1 MREFT
6 LQVDDI
12 FKKGL
17 RTDSRQERGLHTLEE
32 CLNYKPTEFG
42 LIPYETVPD
51 PIKSGEFS
59 THSITI
65 NPPFPQIFRGRNV
78 TLVVSETKVWTVNE
92 SDWSLTLLGDGNGK
106 FINAED
112 VLSAT
117 TIAADSS
124 GLWHF
129 ADWGNNWM
137 LVNTSASIFQSGVHK
152 LSPDDASDVFCNN
165 TIVIQTIA
173 EFKGRTVIGGF
184 TSSTFWNNDWNDMFT
199 YWKQGRTA
207 GINIGDS
214 IGTNYVMWGS
224 IGGGDFPLWL
234 MFHENAMKGNVKGS
248 STVGYTQPKD
258 PMLLDM
264 VRKNQFGF
272 MPMNWQGTVLKIL
285 PLGNNL
291 IVYGDNG
298 ISALTPILEPVPTF
312 GLRDISREFGIIS
325 RGAAGGD
332 ERGHTLVNEDG
343 YLYSLSP
350 DLQLKR
356 LGYREFF
363 TGFSSTETT
372 VNHDPDD
379 NEFYISDGSNSYV
392 LTEVGLGEAAERI
405 ISLVTKDGVL
415 SGVIET
421 QGVATGQLI
430 IDIGNFGT
438 AAIKSIENVHVN
450 YFGSATVTVAVDY
463 RYDRTS
469 AFTRTAFFPVNKE
482 GMSFPKISGIDFKL
496 IFKADAYGNVNNW
509 NGFEFNVKFGDKR
522 YKRGVGASAITA

>member
-1 MREFT
+1 
-6 LQVDDI
+6 
-12 FKKGL
+12 
-17 RTDSRQERGLHTLEE
+17 
-32 CLNYKPTEFG
+32 
-42 LIPYETVPD
+42 
-51 PIKSGEFS
+51 
-59 THSITI
+59 
-65 NPPFPQIFRGRNV
+65 
-78 TLVVSETKVWTVNE
+78 
-92 SDWSLTLLGDGNGK
+92 
-106 FINAED
+106 
-112 VLSAT
+112 
-117 TIAADSS
+117 
-124 GLWHF
+124 
-129 ADWGNNWM
+129 
-137 LVNTSASIFQSGVHK
+137 
-152 LSPDDASDVFCNN
+152 
-165 TIVIQTIA
+165 
-173 EFKGRTVIGGF
+173 
-184 TSSTFWNNDWNDMFT
+184 
-199 YWKQGRTA
+199 
-207 GINIGDS
+207 
-214 IGTNYVMWGS
+214 
-224 IGGGDFPLWL
+224 
-234 MFHENAMKGNVKGS
+234 
-248 STVGYTQPKD
+248 
-258 PMLLDM
+258 M

-325 RGAAGGD
+325 RGSAGGD
-332 ERGHTLVNEDG
+332 ERGHTFVNEAG

-356 LGYREFF
+356 LGYRKFF

-372 VNHDPDD
+372 VNHNPDE
-379 NEFYISDGSNSYV
+379 NEFYISDGSNSYI
-392 LTEVGLGEAAERI
+392 LTEAGLGEAAERI

-450 YFGSATVTVAVDY
+450 YFGSATVTVAIDY

-496 IFKADAYGNVNNW
+496 IFKADAYGNVDNW